1 MPRITPIQ
9 SQVRSSG
16 PVQVQNARAEDF
28 GGGIANA
35 VQGFSKSVEKTAD
48 IIGEQQSRS
57 EVSDL
62 TAKMAKAQADF
73 TINWAETM
81 KTADPADKE
90 LSTKFLKGYDDYM
103 SKIGEGVST
112 EDGKNYFVRT
122 NAQMRSH
129 FMQSAYTGQ
138 AQLAGIKA
146 VEDYTGSV
154 NNLSNSLFADPSSFE
169 TVRNMNEKNLEERVR
184 LGGMD
189 RKTAL
194 KLQTESNQKI
204 AEASI
209 RGWAN
214 LNPEYAQQ
222 QLTQGR
228 YDSYLTEDQKQQMFG
243 EVNAAIRGRQAEA
256 ERQIRLKEEER
267 KQAQMET
274 ENGFQEKVVN
284 NQLTSKEILQS
295 NLDPRDKEH
304 YLNLIQRKSKESDPS
319 VFNELLRRA
328 NLPDGDPAKLV
339 NEKELVNYAVNGLL
353 SYSDLNDL
361 RKEVQGKRTEQGK
374 IEDQAKTSVLKQ
386 AESMLV
392 KKDPL
397 TGLADPDGL
406 VNYQRFVTLY
416 WKKWEEGR
424 KAGKTVEQLTD
435 PSSPDWLGKY
445 VKDFY
450 VNPLDSIKKSADR
463 LKMNRNNEFAP
474 PTPPIKPENMRRP
487 GETIDQWLKRTEGK

>member
-154 NNLSNSLFADPSSFE
+154 NNLS
-169 TVRNMNEKNLEERVR
+169 
-184 LGGMD
+184 
-189 RKTAL
+189 
-194 KLQTESNQKI
+194 
-204 AEASI
+204 
-209 RGWAN
+209 
-214 LNPEYAQQ
+214 
-222 QLTQGR
+222 
-228 YDSYLTEDQKQQMFG
+228 
-243 EVNAAIRGRQAEA
+243 
-256 ERQIRLKEEER
+256 
-267 KQAQMET
+267 
-274 ENGFQEKVVN
+274 
-284 NQLTSKEILQS
+284 
-295 NLDPRDKEH
+295 
-304 YLNLIQRKSKESDPS
+304 
-319 VFNELLRRA
+319 
-328 NLPDGDPAKLV
+328 
-339 NEKELVNYAVNGLL
+339 
-353 SYSDLNDL
+353 
-361 RKEVQGKRTEQGK
+361 
-374 IEDQAKTSVLKQ
+374 
-386 AESMLV
+386 
-392 KKDPL
+392 
-397 TGLADPDGL
+397 
-406 VNYQRFVTLY
+406 
-416 WKKWEEGR
+416 
-424 KAGKTVEQLTD
+424 
-435 PSSPDWLGKY
+435 
-445 VKDFY
+445 
-450 VNPLDSIKKSADR
+450 
-463 LKMNRNNEFAP
+463 
-474 PTPPIKPENMRRP
+474 
-487 GETIDQWLKRTEGK
+487 